1 MKQGRMSE
9 WNAHHVH
16 LIRTDR
22 ARLAGAAHQHERD
35 LQHWCKSEGAVEQWQ
50 SLRHGHSRIF
60 GCSTQQQAVDRLH
73 GVLAR
78 VEEEMA
84 VGVV

>member
-1 MKQGRMSE
+1 MAE
-9 WNAHHVH
+9 
-16 LIRTDR
+16 
-22 ARLAGAAHQHERD
+22 LASR
-35 LQHWCKSEGAVEQWQ
+35 
-50 SLRHGHSRIF
+50 SLRIF

>member
-1 MKQGRMSE
+1 
-9 WNAHHVH
+9 
-16 LIRTDR
+16 
-22 ARLAGAAHQHERD
+22 
-35 LQHWCKSEGAVEQWQ
+35 VEQWQ